1 MSPRWT
7 HRRRSSVRPSVFP
20 VNAEPSRF
28 LKIILPGDIH
38 AQNMGIPKEFVRRF
52 ENELFTSEATIGVP
66 DGRVWKM
73 ELKKSE
79 NEVLFC
85 KSWEEFVKYYSLRFG
100 FFLVFTYEGNSQFNV
115 VIFDPSA
122 AEIYYPLK
130 VNPEKQNSAPKRRN
144 KRPSSFDQCGY
155 NTRSQRRNL
164 VEDEQ
169 EIIDIEDD
177 NALSHG
183 KSGNKDR
190 AGREIS
196 DSRKNE
202 NGKDRSGQGHCSKMM
217 NRALSK
223 RRQRAMQATQNSE
236 SKNPLS
242 FTAIISSTNLNRYYI
257 DVPASFWKVYLY
269 KNYPMKLQDFD
280 GRKWKVNYV
289 KRTSRLRIRM
299 GWISFARANNLK
311 EGDVCDFE
319 LIKRNNN
326 FGISKEFVRRFENEL
341 FTSEA
346 TIGVPDGR
354 VWKMELKKSE
364 NEVLF
369 CESWE
374 EFVKYYSLR
383 FGFFLVFTYE
393 GNSQFNVVIFDPSA
407 AEIYYL
413 LKVYP

>member
-7 HRRRSSVRPSVFP
+7 RRRRSSVRPSVFP

-52 ENELFTSEATIGVP
+52 ENELCTSEATIGVP

-100 FFLVFTYEGNSQFNV
+100 FFLVFTYRGNSQFNV

-130 VNPEKQNSAPKRRN
+130 VNPEKQNSAPERRR

-155 NTRSQRRNL
+155 NTSSQRQKL

-183 KSGNKDR
+183 NSGNKDR
-190 AGREIS
+190 TGREIGN
-196 DSRKNE
+196 SRKNE
-202 NGKDRSGQGHCSKMM
+202 KGKDRSGQGHCSKMM

-223 RRQRAMQATQNSE
+223 RRQRAKQATQNSE

-242 FTAIISSTNLNRYYI
+242 FTAIIRPNNLNLYYL

-269 KNYPMKLQDFD
+269 KNYPMKLQDCD
-280 GRKWKVNYV
+280 GRKWKVNYA
-289 KRTSRLRIRM
+289 KRMSYLRIGK

-311 EGDVCDFE
+311 EGDVCDFK
-319 LIKRNNN
+319 LIKRNSN
-326 FGISKEFVRRFENEL
+326 F
-341 FTSEA
+341 
-346 TIGVPDGR
+346 
-354 VWKMELKKSE
+354 
-364 NEVLF
+364 
-369 CESWE
+369 
-374 EFVKYYSLR
+374 
-383 FGFFLVFTYE
+383 VFQVTRK
-393 GNSQFNVVIFDPSA
+393 A
-407 AEIYYL
+407 
-413 LKVYP
+413 